1 MQIGGRTNG
10 HGDVGRLAGM
20 AALGFV
26 AGVAATQARKV
37 AMQTPSIAAGDWV
50 DALKAEHRMVEKLF
64 QTLSSTT
71 EGQAM
76 KREMILAK
84 IAYAL
89 NKHAI
94 EEENVVYPAI
104 SHSTQHDEA
113 GRLSEEHAQIK
124 TCIYDLRMINPAD
137 PRWLMRAK
145 EFERLVREHV
155 REEEDEIFP
164 LFQDSLSQ
172 GENAKLTTMLN
183 WEGFKVA

>member
-1 MQIGGRTNG
+1 MQIGARTNG
-10 HGDVGRLAGM
+10 NGGVGKLAGM
-20 AALGFV
+20 AALAFV
-26 AGVAATQARKV
+26 AGIAATQAKKV

-71 EGQAM
+71 DDQGR
-76 KREMILAK
+76 KRETILAK

-104 SHSTQHDEA
+104 SHSAQHDQA
-113 GRLSEEHAQIK
+113 THLAEEHARIK
-124 TCIYDLRMINPAD
+124 TFIYDLRMMDPAE
-137 PRWLMRAK
+137 PRWLMKAK
-145 EFERLVREHV
+145 EFELFVREHV
-155 REEEDEIFP
+155 REEEEEIFP
-164 LFQDSLSQ
+164 LFQESLSQ
-172 GENAKLTTMLN
+172 GENAKLTAMLN